1 MTDSRAETRG
11 GARIAIVE
19 DEDTIREAVS
29 FALRQQGHQ
38 AQGFADGLDAWT
50 AFDAALPDLVI
61 LDIGLP
67 RLDGLELCRRLRGRS
82 EALPIIFVTSRE
94 DEFDRVLGLEIGA
107 DDYLCKP
114 FSMRELLARI
124 KVLLR
129 RAALAA
135 NAGGGAGGV
144 AGAGAAAAAGAG
156 AGAGVGVGAGEDS
169 AEERLLEA
177 GSLRL
182 DLQRYTA
189 AWKGRALAL
198 TVTEFL
204 LLQALVRHPGH
215 VKTRDQLM
223 QHAYPDNTFVSD
235 RTIDSH
241 VKRVRRKLEE
251 IDPRFASIETVYGLG
266 YRFTTDTDTQ
276 DSAAT
281 ATGTAGAPD
290 AAGTRPPKRDTPD
303 TNTQGSAATETA
315 GAPDAAG
322 TRPPK
327 RDTPDTDT
335 PGSAA
340 TETAGAPDAVGTR
353 PPKRGTPGGQTR

>member
-1 MTDSRAETRG
+1 MGSMRGRRSTRRC
-11 GARIAIVE
+11 RI
-19 DEDTIREAVS
+19 S
-29 FALRQQGHQ
+29 
-38 AQGFADGLDAWT
+38 
-50 AFDAALPDLVI
+50 VI

-94 DEFDRVLGLEIGA
+94 EEFDRVLGLEIGA

-144 AGAGAAAAAGAG
+144 AGAGAGAVGAG
-156 AGAGVGVGAGEDS
+156 AGLGAGEDS

-189 AWKGRALAL
+189 AWKGRAVAL

-204 LLQALVRHPGH
+204 LLQALARHPGH

-251 IDPRFASIETVYGLG
+251 IDPGFASIETVYGLG
-266 YRFTTDTDTQ
+266 YRFTPDTDTG

-281 ATGTAGAPD
+281 
-290 AAGTRPPKRDTPD
+290 
-303 TNTQGSAATETA
+303 ATETA
-315 GAPDAAG
+315 GAPDASG

-327 RDTPDTDT
+327 RD
-335 PGSAA
+335 A
-340 TETAGAPDAVGTR
+340 
-353 PPKRGTPGGQTR
+353 PGGQTR